1 MARLEKRIM
10 ARHAGFSYYIMYCY
24 HLMFKFGLLLNFV
37 AHSSQGRDIHWL
49 QTWVGDSYQW
59 LNGLGLNNRFN
70 SLVLALN
77 QTSFIWKH
85 TVFDFIGSELMLRK
99 NPNHLDRHFGKGRF
113 KILSMGKIFFYSLV
127 GCNVFAT
134 RRLGICVESSSI
146 FQTLIHVNKI
156 NFLLQCPN
164 HVRISG
170 LWSGSGLFE
179 SLQSAFYK

>member
-1 MARLEKRIM
+1 MHLGWDDSKCKIRWEDLITFLSHRLHFWWATFKVISELARLDKRFM
-10 ARHAGFSYYIMYCY
+10 ARHAGYSYYIIYCF

-113 KILSMGKIFFYSLV
+113 KILSMGKLFFYSLV
-127 GCNVFAT
+127 GCGCNVD
-134 RRLGICVESSSI
+134 
-146 FQTLIHVNKI
+146 
-156 NFLLQCPN
+156 
-164 HVRISG
+164 
-170 LWSGSGLFE
+170 
-179 SLQSAFYK
+179 